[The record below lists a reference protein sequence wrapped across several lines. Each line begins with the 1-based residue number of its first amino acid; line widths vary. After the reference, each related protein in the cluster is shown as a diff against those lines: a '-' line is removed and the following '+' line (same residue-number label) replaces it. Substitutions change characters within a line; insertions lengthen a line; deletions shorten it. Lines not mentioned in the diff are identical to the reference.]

1 MNFINNLIGMNYHG
15 GGGVS
20 HCSLCKSPG
29 VRKSTCPLNSKAKN
43 PQPKKHPLAKK
54 KKTATRQTKNRK
66 KKGNPKKP
74 SPVKRITSK
83 APSMS
88 PTTKRE
94 RELRMRDQI
103 NRHIY
108 HGQRDL
114 LEKLFAKHPT
124 IRSSIN
130 KKLDV
135 VNMNIENLPPL
146 ILQQK
151 RRTRSGKTNFE
162 ATDILLDY
170 DAANAVN
177 LTVLSAYATPGFV
190 KEAETIHKDT
200 ITRWIKNNSG
210 NYDIIP

>member
-1 MNFINNLIGMNYHG
+1 MNFINNLIGMNYRG

-29 VRKSTCPLNSKAKN
+29 VRKSTCPLNPKAKN
-43 PQPKKHPLAKK
+43 PNPSKHPLAKK
-54 KKTATRQTKNRK
+54 KKRRIKRKSKQKKTSPTKRK
-66 KKGNPKKP
+66 
-74 SPVKRITSK
+74 TSK
-83 APSMS
+83 SSSMS

-94 RELRMRDQI
+94 REFRMRDQI

-124 IRSSIN
+124 IRSPIN

-146 ILQQK
+146 ILQKK

-210 NYDIIP
+210 KYDIIP